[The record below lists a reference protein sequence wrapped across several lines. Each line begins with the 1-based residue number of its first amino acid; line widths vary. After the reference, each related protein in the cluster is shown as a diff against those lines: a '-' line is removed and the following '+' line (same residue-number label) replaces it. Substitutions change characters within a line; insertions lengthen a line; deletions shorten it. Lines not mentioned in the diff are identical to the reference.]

1 MAQEAIARSS
11 TPTGSF
17 GLQTGLRSAKRQRV
31 IGRTLLY
38 VIAIAS
44 SILFMI
50 PFAWTVFSSLKT
62 PSELYVF
69 PPRWLPATPRFDNYQ
84 EVFNVAPFARW
95 IWNSV
100 VVSILATMGAVISA
114 ALVGYSFARF
124 RYPGRDAIFMVT
136 LSTMMLPVEVTLIP
150 LYLLFNKLGWL
161 DSYLPLI
168 VPSWFGGGAFLIFMM
183 RQFFMTIPRDLD
195 EAALIDGASYLR
207 IFWQL
212 ILPLSMPAL
221 ATAAII
227 TFIGDWNAFLF
238 PYIIL
243 NSSSKFTLGIGI
255 KYFQTIASQIDSME
269 PRENLLMAASIMMT
283 APIIILFFAAQRYFV
298 KGIVMSGI
306 KG

>member
-1 MAQEAIARSS
+1 MAQEAIAHSS
-11 TPTGSF
+11 TNTGSF
-17 GLQTGLRSAKRQRV
+17 GVQTKLRSAKRQKV
-31 IGRTLLY
+31 IGRTILY
-38 VIAIAS
+38 LVAIAS
-44 SILFMI
+44 SALFMI
-50 PFAWTVFSSLKT
+50 PFAWTVFSSLKA

-69 PPRWLPATPRFDNYQ
+69 PPQWLPSTPRFENYQ
-84 EVFNVAPFARW
+84 EVFTVAPFARW
-95 IWNSV
+95 LWNSV
-100 VVSILATMGAVISA
+100 VVSVLGTLGSVISA

-124 RYPGRDAIFMVT
+124 RYPGRDAIFLVT

-150 LYLLFNKLGWL
+150 LYLLFNKIGWL
-161 DSYLPLI
+161 NTYLPLI
-168 VPSWFGGGAFLIFMM
+168 VPAWFGGGAFLIFMM

-195 EAALIDGASYLR
+195 EAARIDGASYLR

-212 ILPLSMPAL
+212 IMPLSMPAL

-227 TFIGDWNAFLF
+227 TFIGDWNSFLF

-243 NSSSKFTLGIGI
+243 NSSEKFTIGVGI
-255 KYFQTIASQIDSME
+255 KYFQTIASNIDSME

-283 APIIILFFAAQRYFV
+283 APIIVLFFTAQRYFV